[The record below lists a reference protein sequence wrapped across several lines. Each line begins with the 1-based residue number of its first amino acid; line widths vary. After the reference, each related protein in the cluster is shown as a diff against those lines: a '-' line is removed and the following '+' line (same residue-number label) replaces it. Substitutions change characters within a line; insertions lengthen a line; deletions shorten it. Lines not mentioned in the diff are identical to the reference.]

1 MTSGSLLAGAAVGL
15 GVFLL
20 ARALVPPRPGIAVQ
34 VARLDAGRRAG
45 SAASSGSDPAR
56 NAGSDGQRQVSASS
70 GQRFRARLAAWLEG
84 EATARGWRLPR
95 LRADLAVVGTE
106 LGPLLATKVLFAVGA
121 LIWVPMLW
129 VALAVFGVPTPPA
142 APALVTL
149 IAAGLGFVLPDL
161 ELRGRATALRRDF
174 RHVVGCF
181 LDLVAMNLAGGR
193 GLPEALLAAA
203 SVGEHWAMVRIRST
217 LANARLTGRTPWEAL
232 GELGDEIGLDE
243 LRDLAGAL
251 TLAADDGAK
260 VRTSLSA
267 RAASIRRKEL
277 ADAEGQA
284 GERSQ
289 SMLVAQLLI
298 CAAFLVFLAYP
309 ATYQILRS

>member
-1 MTSGSLLAGAAVGL
+1 MTWAFVAGAIAGL
-15 GVFLL
+15 GLYLL
-20 ARALVPPRPGIAVQ
+20 LRAITSTRPGIAVQ
-34 VARLDAGRRAG
+34 VARLDADRRAG
-45 SAASSGSDPAR
+45 VAAEAHRDEQRR
-56 NAGSDGQRQVSASS
+56 NAIAGLTAGGLSS
-70 GQRFRARLAAWLEG
+70 SRLRTSLAERLELEAAE
-84 EATARGWRLPR
+84 RGWQLPR
-95 LRADLAVVGTE
+95 LRSDLAVVGKD
-106 LGPLLATKVLFAVGA
+106 LGGLLATKVLFAVGA
-121 LIWVPMLW
+121 LVWLPMLW
-129 VALAVFGVPTPPA
+129 LALTLFGVPAPPVLPGVFALA
-142 APALVTL
+142 AAVF
-149 IAAGLGFVLPDL
+149 AFFLPDL
-161 ELRGRATALRRDF
+161 ALRGEAMSRRRDF

-203 SVGEHWAMVRIRST
+203 SVGEHWAMVRLRT
-217 LANARLTGRTPWEAL
+217 ALVNARLVGKTPWQAL
-232 GELGDEIGLDE
+232 GELGDEVGLDE

-260 VRTSLSA
+260 VRASLSS

-298 CAAFLVFLAYP
+298 CAAFMVFLAYP

>member
-1 MTSGSLLAGAAVGL
+1 VTGALAAGAVTGL
-15 GVFLL
+15 GLYLL
-20 ARALVPPRPGIAVQ
+20 LRALTPARPGIAVQ

-45 SAASSGSDPAR
+45 MAAEARRGEAADVHQGSS
-56 NAGSDGQRQVSASS
+56 SS
-70 GQRFRARLAAWLEG
+70 ARLRTGLARRLEAEAA
-84 EATARGWRLPR
+84 ARGWQLPR
-95 LRADLAVVGTE
+95 LRSDLAVVGKD

-121 LIWVPMLW
+121 LIWLPMLW
-129 VALAVFGVPTPPA
+129 LALKLFHVPAPPA
-142 APALVTL
+142 APAVVTL
-149 IAAGLGFVLPDL
+149 AGTALAFFLPDL
-161 ELRGRATALRRDF
+161 ALRGEAVSRRRDF

-203 SVGEHWAMVRIRST
+203 SVGEHWAMVRIRIT
-217 LANARLTGRTPWEAL
+217 LVNARLAGTTPWRAL

-260 VRTSLSA
+260 VRASLSS

-277 ADAEGQA
+277 SDAEGQA

-289 SMLVAQLLI
+289 SMLVAQMLI
-298 CAAFLVFLAYP
+298 VAAFLVFLAYP

>member
-1 MTSGSLLAGAAVGL
+1 VLDRELGDLLAA
-15 GVFLL
+15 
-20 ARALVPPRPGIAVQ
+20 
-34 VARLDAGRRAG
+34 
-45 SAASSGSDPAR
+45 
-56 NAGSDGQRQVSASS
+56 
-70 GQRFRARLAAWLEG
+70 
-84 EATARGWRLPR
+84 
-95 LRADLAVVGTE
+95 
-106 LGPLLATKVLFAVGA
+106 KVLFGLAA
-121 LIWVPMLW
+121 LVWLPLLW
-129 VALAVFGVPTPPA
+129 LALLLFGIPVPPA
-142 APALVTL
+142 APAVVTL
-149 IAAGLGFVLPDL
+149 LAAAFAFFLPDL
-161 ELRGRATALRRDF
+161 ALRAEADRRRRDF

-193 GLPEALLAAA
+193 GLPEALLAAS
-203 SVGEHWAMVRIRST
+203 SVGEHPAMIRIST
-217 LANARLTGRTPWEAL
+217 TLTDARLAGRTPWVAL
-232 GELGDEIGLDE
+232 GELGDLIGLDE

-260 VRTSLSA
+260 VRASLSA

-298 CAAFLVFLAYP
+298 CAAFMVFLAYP